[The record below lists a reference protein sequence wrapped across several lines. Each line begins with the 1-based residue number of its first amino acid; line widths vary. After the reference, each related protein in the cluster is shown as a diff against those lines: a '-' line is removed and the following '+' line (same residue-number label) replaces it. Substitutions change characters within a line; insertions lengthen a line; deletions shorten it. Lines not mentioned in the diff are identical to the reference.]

1 MKTKFSRHID
11 LNIPVVSA
19 GMDTVTESRMAIA
32 IAQEGGIGVLHKNMT
47 IGKQAAEVRKVK
59 RAENGMISG
68 KQAAEVRKVKRAENG
83 MISDPV
89 TIHVDATVKDAL
101 DLMAEYR
108 IGGIPVVDSNN
119 VLVGIVTN
127 RDLRFERGLDRP
139 IAEVMTSKNL
149 ITTTEVSFEKAADI
163 LQQYKIEK
171 LPVVDKENHLVGLIT
186 YKDIIKVKARP
197 NACKDSRGRLRVAA
211 AVGIAANTLERA
223 AALVDAGVDAL
234 VVDTAHGHSQG
245 VIDMVRT
252 LKNNYPEIDIVAGN
266 IATAEAAKALAE
278 AGCRRHQG
286 GHRPRLH
293 LHHACGGRHRRATT
307 HRRHGGVQGIGRHGH
322 PRHRRRWHPLHGR
335 HREGPR
341 RRRLLHHGWLALRR
355 RR

>member
-1 MKTKFSRHID
+1 MALDNEKFVGEGLTYDDVLLVPSYSNVLPRETSLKTKFSRHID

-59 RAENGMISG
+59 RAENGMIS
-68 KQAAEVRKVKRAENG
+68 
-83 MISDPV
+83 DPV

-101 DLMAEYR
+101 DLMSEYH
-108 IGGIPVVDSNN
+108 IGGIPVVDSQNK
-119 VLVGIVTN
+119 LVGIVTN

-139 IAEVMTSKNL
+139 IAEVMTSKDL

-171 LPVVDKENHLVGLIT
+171 LPVVDKDNHLVGLIT

-252 LKNNYPEIDIVAGN
+252 
-266 IATAEAAKALAE
+266 
-278 AGCRRHQG
+278 
-286 GHRPRLH
+286 
-293 LHHACGGRHRRATT
+293 
-307 HRRHGGVQGIGRHGH
+307 
-322 PRHRRRWHPLHGR
+322 
-335 HREGPR
+335 
-341 RRRLLHHGWLALRR
+341 
-355 RR
+355 